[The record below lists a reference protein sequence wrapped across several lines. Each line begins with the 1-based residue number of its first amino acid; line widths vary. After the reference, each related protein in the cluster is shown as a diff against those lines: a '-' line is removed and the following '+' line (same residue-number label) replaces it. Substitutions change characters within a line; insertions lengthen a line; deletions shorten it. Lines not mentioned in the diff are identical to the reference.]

1 MKVFDG
7 HSDIW
12 YDAFLK
18 NHHKENI
25 LLSYHIPRLKA
36 GNICG
41 VNAAVWTNPKSENPM
56 EKFMQMIAIRSKYM
70 RETENN
76 ELIFAENGLQINKAI
91 KSEKIFVISS
101 IEGLIGI
108 GNNIDF
114 IATLYDLGFRVISLT
129 WNEANTL
136 AAGCGCNDD
145 SKGLSDFG
153 RQAVK
158 IIENIKIV
166 LDVSHLSE
174 KSFWDVVKI
183 AQKPFIATHSNA
195 YSLCPVPRNLKD
207 DQIKAIAESGGLIGI
222 SALPQIVDREN
233 PSLEKVVKHII
244 YVTNL
249 IGVDHICLGFDFF
262 DYLTTDNIIQN
273 QKQTTGLEDVT
284 KVPTLIECLKKS
296 GFDEKDIEKIALL
309 NFLNFLQKMI

>member
-145 SKGLSDFG
+145 SKGLSDLG

-207 DQIKAIAESGGLIGI
+207 DQINAIAESGGLIGI

-233 PSLEKVVKHII
+233 PSLEKVIKHII

-296 GFDEKDIEKIALL
+296 GFGEKDIEKIALL